1 MGINRKHIAVL
12 CDYELLPNRIG
23 GMDHFFWA
31 FQKACDENNITID
44 WFFPNT
50 TNILE
55 YKNFNINASKASV
68 QTTFLDVLKNRK
80 AVYSHIITHFLELC
94 SPFYMLV
101 KQLTKAKL
109 IVVDHNPRPLEGYG
123 LKKRFK
129 KRLKG
134 IIYSS
139 YIDVF
144 VGVSKYTSN
153 EILKDFG
160 RHLKPKLVT
169 IYNGVIV
176 DDILAR
182 TNFEYKVP
190 KFLVVSH
197 LRESKGIQDLIEAV
211 VLLPEI
217 TRALLQ
223 VDIYG
228 DGHYKSILTTKME
241 SLGVGD
247 NFKFFGSVDNIKD
260 HYINYDYLLQPT
272 HMECFSLSILE
283 SLAANVPVITT
294 PVGGNKEVIEYGI
307 NGFILPE
314 KNPKVWAQVLEGL
327 LKKEQRITRKT
338 RPLIEDSFSIS
349 KMVHNYMG
357 LIIS

>member
-12 CDYELLPNRIG
+12 CDYKLLPNRIG

-31 FQKACDENNITID
+31 FQKSCDENNILID
-44 WFFPNT
+44 WFFPT
-50 TNILE
+50 STKFLE
-55 YKNFNINASKASV
+55 YKNFNITASKN
-68 QTTFLDVLKNRK
+68 TIERTFLDVLKNNK
-80 AVYSHIITHFLELC
+80 ALYSHIFTHFLELC
-94 SPFYMLV
+94 TPFYKQV
-101 KQLTKAKL
+101 KYLSSAKI

-123 LKKRFK
+123 FKKKLK

-144 VGVSKYTSN
+144 VGVSKYTSK

-160 RHLKPKLVT
+160 QHVSPKLIT

-176 DDILAR
+176 DNILAR
-182 TNFEYKVP
+182 TDFDYKVP

-211 VLLPEI
+211 ALLPKT

-223 VDIYG
+223 IDIYG
-228 DGHYKSILTTKME
+228 DGHYKSILTSKIE
-241 SLGVGD
+241 NLGVRD

-260 HYINYDYLLQPT
+260 RYINYDYLLQPT

-294 PVGGNKEVIEYGI
+294 PVGGNKEVIENGI
-307 NGFILPE
+307 NGFILQE
-314 KNPKVWAQVLEGL
+314 KNPKVWTQVLKGL
-327 LKKEQRITRKT
+327 LKKEQHITLKT
-338 RPLIEDSFSIS
+338 RPLIEDSFSVS

-357 LIIS
+357 LIMS